1 MRVWRSG
8 TPAKSCRHLHGVVRP
23 VIQLAAVAGG
33 FDEHEAVWRD
43 VVLADDSECLLG
55 AHEALPS
62 GLEGEDAAVA
72 LKRVFAMLEVRHG
85 PLTLIS
91 GAHKATASS
100 SATGCMSV
108 TFFAFGS
115 NSGTGARCRSRCSC
129 QALIAS
135 ANFWESAR

>member
-33 FDEHEAVWRD
+33 FDAHEAVWRD

-55 AHEALPS
+55 AHEALAG

-72 LKRVFAMLEVRHG
+72 LDGGFVAELQARERPV
-85 PLTLIS
+85 PLLR
-91 GAHKATASS
+91 GV
-100 SATGCMSV
+100 TGSPPRPQQWVACP
-108 TFFAFGS
+108 
-115 NSGTGARCRSRCSC
+115 
-129 QALIAS
+129 
-135 ANFWESAR
+135 